1 MIFTALSG
9 ALLAGFLFLALLGMI
24 ELGRRL
30 GINRRARH
38 GTVGEGLG
46 AVEGAV
52 FGLLGLL
59 IAFTFSGAASRFDAR
74 RGLIVEEA
82 NDIGTAWLRIDVLPR
97 RGPAGAAGQ
106 VPGVHRRAH
115 RRLQGVP
122 RRAAV
127 REQSG
132 RAAAI
137 QTEIWALA
145 VPAAQAGHASAPM
158 LFLPAVNAMFDI
170 ANTRPGRP
178 LTHPPPVIFVL
189 LISLALCCGLFAGYG
204 MAAGPHRNWLYMLG
218 FSLVL
223 SGAVFVIVDIEFPR
237 LGLIRLDSFDKA
249 IVDVRESMK

>member
-9 ALLAGFLFLALLGMI
+9 AMLAGFLFLALLGMI

-38 GTVGEGLG
+38 GAVGEGLG

-82 NDIGTAWLRIDVLPR
+82 NDIGTAWLRIDVLPAEAQ
-97 RGPAGAAGQ
+97 PALRDKFREYTDARIATY
-106 VPGVHRRAH
+106 RAFPN
-115 RRLQGVP
+115 VT
-122 RRAAV
+122 AV
-127 REQSG
+127 REQLA

-170 ANTRPGRP
+170 ANTRLWAA